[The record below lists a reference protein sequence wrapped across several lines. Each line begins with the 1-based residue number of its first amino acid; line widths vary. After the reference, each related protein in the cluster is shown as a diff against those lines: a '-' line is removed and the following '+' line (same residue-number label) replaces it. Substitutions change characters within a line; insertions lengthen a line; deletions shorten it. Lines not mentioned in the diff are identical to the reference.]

1 MKLTLKCKSF
11 RPFRRNTLFGFA
23 EILVTEI
30 GLCIKDVTI
39 HEKNNSRWAGLPAR
53 PNLKDS
59 AIVTDNDGK
68 ARYFAVLEFTSKE
81 IRDAFSA
88 SVVRAVLEH
97 TPNAFATEPTA
108 KPNATTTSG
117 FHDDQVPF

>member
-1 MKLTLKCKSF
+1 MKLTIKCKSF

-53 PNLKDS
+53 PNLKDG

-68 ARYFAVLEFTSKE
+68 PQYFAVLEFTSKE
-81 IRDAFSA
+81 IRDAFNA
-88 SVVRAVLEH
+88 AAVRAVLDH
-97 TPNAFATEPTA
+97 TPTAFDGEPATA
-108 KPNATTTSG
+108 KPAATAN
-117 FHDDQVPF
+117 FHDDPIPF